1 MASATPV
8 GIVYFGSRVPRGARQ
23 ERCVIEERP
32 LTIEVLGAGQY
43 TIMRTPGDE
52 EDLIA
57 GFLLSEGMI
66 DRVDEISWME
76 PCYRSADLYRV
87 RLCEG
92 MVRKVQRNLVINS
105 SCGLCGRAEIQKLV
119 RAQGTVTDGIQVT
132 GEVLYRLPGLVR
144 SRQALF
150 QKTGASHAA
159 ALFDAAGA
167 VLALREDLGRHNAM
181 DKLLGGALLSGLPVE
196 GQGVFLSGR
205 VSVELVLKAARARLA
220 VIAAVSA
227 ASSLAVEAARDLGV
241 TLCGFVRGE
250 EFAIYSHERRIVG
263 GQACG
268 CRCPASPGSAS
279 ST

>member
-1 MASATPV
+1 MSATPV
-8 GIVYFGSRVPRGARQ
+8 GIIYFGSRVPQGARQ

-32 LTIEVLGAGQY
+32 LTVEVLGAGQY

-92 MVRKVQRNLVINS
+92 KVQKVQRNLVINS
-105 SCGLCGRAEIQKLV
+105 SCGLCGRAEIEKLI
-119 RAQGTVTDGIQVT
+119 RAQGAVTNGIQVT

-144 SRQALF
+144 RRQSLF

-159 ALFDAAGA
+159 ALFNAAGA

-181 DKLLGGALLSGLPVE
+181 DKLLGAALLSGLPVE
-196 GQGVFLSGR
+196 GQGAFLSGR

-227 ASSLAVEAARDLGV
+227 ASSLAIEAARDLGV

-250 EFAIYSHERRIVG
+250 EFAVYSHEGRIV
-263 GQACG
+263 
-268 CRCPASPGSAS
+268 
-279 ST
+279 